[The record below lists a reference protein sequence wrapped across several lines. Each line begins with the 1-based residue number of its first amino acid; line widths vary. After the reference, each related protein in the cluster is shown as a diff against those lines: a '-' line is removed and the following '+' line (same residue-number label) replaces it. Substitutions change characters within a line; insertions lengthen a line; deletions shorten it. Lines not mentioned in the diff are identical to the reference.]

1 MGRLL
6 TLGLLVSA
14 TTLFAQA
21 QSQTQIQ
28 TLPEPPAQLPAS
40 ASPDLPDA
48 PSPTQ
53 TQQQDVVAVAEA
65 SFDATAKGKR
75 HCGFFGAMKTVYYN
89 PDRYDEVPRPCT
101 ELFYPYQRFLGS
113 NIIIP
118 MTSQQKGYLAV
129 HNLTDPSNIGT
140 ILGISAISVAV
151 DPHSAYGPGLKGFGK
166 TVGVSLL
173 QDATGQFF
181 GVFAIPVLV
190 HQDPRYFRRPHDSI
204 PRRILYSVSRSFVS
218 QHDNGSPM
226 PNYAVL
232 LTYPISAE
240 ISNLY
245 VPGIQSNGA
254 STAKRI
260 LTGYA
265 LDPTNNLLTEFLPD
279 IASRIHVRVIVVQ
292 RILNNIASGSGTVGA
307 TTP

>member
-1 MGRLL
+1 MRRLL
-6 TLGLLVSA
+6 TTGLLLSA
-14 TTLFAQA
+14 MTAFAQ
-21 QSQTQIQ
+21 TR
-28 TLPEPPAQLPAS
+28 PPAAPQ
-40 ASPDLPDA
+40 SPEQITESSSPELPDA
-48 PSPTQ
+48 PDPSKA
-53 TQQQDVVAVAEA
+53 QQENVVALAEDSSKA
-65 SFDATAKGKR
+65 AGHGSHPCNVFS
-75 HCGFFGAMKTVYYN
+75 AMKTVYFD
-89 PDRYDEVPRPCT
+89 PDRYDQIPKPCT
-101 ELFYPYQRFLGS
+101 ELIYPYQRFLGS
-113 NIIIP
+113 NVIIP
-118 MTSQQKGYLAV
+118 MTWQQKGYSAI

-166 TVGVSLL
+166 TIGVSLL

-190 HQDPRYFRRPHDSI
+190 HQDPRYFRMPHASI
-204 PRRILYSVSRSFVS
+204 PRRIAYSVSRSFVS
-218 QHDNGSPM
+218 QHDNGHTM

-245 VPGIQSNGA
+245 VPGIQSDGA

-265 LDPTNNLLTEFLPD
+265 LDPVNNLLTEFLPD
-279 IASRIHVRVIVVQ
+279 IASRVHVRVIVVQ
-292 RILNNIASGSGTVGA
+292 RILNNIASTNGTVGA
-307 TTP
+307 VTP

>member
-14 TTLFAQA
+14 TTVFAQP
-21 QSQTQIQ
+21 QSP
-28 TLPEPPAQLPAS
+28 TLPESPVQLPAS
-40 ASPDLPDA
+40 ASADLPDA
-48 PSPTQ
+48 PSPAQ
-53 TQQQDVVAVAEA
+53 TQHQDVVAIAEA
-65 SFDATAKGKR
+65 SFKSTSKGYR
-75 HCGFFGAMKTVYYN
+75 HCGFFGAMKTVYYDSN
-89 PDRYDEVPRPCT
+89 RYDQVPKPCI
-101 ELFYPYQRFLGS
+101 ELIDPYQRFLGS

-118 MTSQQKGYLAV
+118 MTWQQKGLLAV

-151 DPHSAYGPGLKGFGK
+151 DPHSAYGPGMKGFGK

-181 GVFAIPVLV
+181 GVFAIPALV
-190 HQDPRYFRRPHDSI
+190 HQDPRYFRMPNASI
-204 PRRILYSVSRSFVS
+204 PRRIVYSISRSFVS
-218 QHDNGSPM
+218 RSDDGHSI

-232 LTYPISAE
+232 LTYPIDAE

-245 VPGIQSNGA
+245 VPGIQTNGA
-254 STAKRI
+254 STATRI

-265 LDPTNNLLTEFLPD
+265 LDPVNNLLSEFLPD

-292 RILNNIASGSGTVGA
+292 RILNNIASGSGTAGV

>member
-1 MGRLL
+1 MRWLL
-6 TLGLLVSA
+6 TTGLLLSA
-14 TTLFAQA
+14 MTVLAQT
-21 QSQTQIQ
+21 S
-28 TLPEPPAQLPAS
+28 PPATPETPPPVADS
-40 ASPDLPDA
+40 TSTELPDA
-48 PSPTQ
+48 PSPAK
-53 TQQQDVVAVAEA
+53 TQQENIVAVAEA
-65 SFDATAKGKR
+65 SFDATGKGKR

-89 PDRYDEVPRPCT
+89 PDRYDEVPKPCT
-101 ELFYPYQRFLGS
+101 ELIYPYQRFLSS

-118 MTSQQKGYLAV
+118 MTWQQKGYLAI

-151 DPHSAYGPGLKGFGK
+151 DPDSAYGPGLKGFGK

-190 HQDPRYFRRPHDSI
+190 HQDPRYFRMPHASI
-204 PRRILYSVSRSFVS
+204 PRRIAYSVSRSFVS
-218 QHDNGSPM
+218 QHDNGHAM

-232 LTYPISAE
+232 LTYPIGAE
-240 ISNLY
+240 LSNFY
-245 VPGIQSNGA
+245 VPGIQSDGA

-265 LDPTNNLLTEFLPD
+265 LDPVNNLLTEFLPD
-279 IASRIHVRVIVVQ
+279 IASRIHIRVIVVQ
-292 RILNNIASGSGTVGA
+292 RILNNIASTNGGVGIA
-307 TTP
+307 TP

>member
-1 MGRLL
+1 MTVL
-6 TLGLLVSA
+6 
-14 TTLFAQA
+14 AQT
-21 QSQTQIQ
+21 S
-28 TLPEPPAQLPAS
+28 PPATPETPPPVAVS
-40 ASPDLPDA
+40 TSSELPDA
-48 PSPTQ
+48 PSHTK
-53 TQQQDVVAVAEA
+53 TQQENIVAVAEA
-65 SFDATAKGKR
+65 SFDATGKGKR

-89 PDRYDEVPRPCT
+89 PDRYDEVPKPCT
-101 ELFYPYQRFLGS
+101 ELIYPYQRFLSS

-118 MTSQQKGYLAV
+118 MTWQQKGYLAV

-151 DPHSAYGPGLKGFGK
+151 DPDSAYGPGLKGFGK

-190 HQDPRYFRRPHDSI
+190 HQDPRYFRMPHASI
-204 PRRILYSVSRSFVS
+204 PRRIAYSVSRSFVS
-218 QHDNGSPM
+218 QHDNGHTM

-232 LTYPISAE
+232 LTYPIGAE
-240 ISNLY
+240 LSNFY
-245 VPGIQSNGA
+245 VPGIQSDGA

-265 LDPTNNLLTEFLPD
+265 LDPVNNLLTEFLPD
-279 IASRIHVRVIVVQ
+279 IASRIHIRVIVVQ
-292 RILNNIASGSGTVGA
+292 RILNNIASTNGGIGIS
-307 TTP
+307 TP